1 MIALHV
7 VSVVDSQWGGGLV
20 KFSSGFCV
28 PKSYLESGVEQL
40 WHPNHVVPF
49 QYIKIIVKLTVLWI
63 MYENI
68 LWPKTWGRTW
78 ELSCFIPCNHYII
91 LITGYPIH
99 CMSTLKIL
107 FSSPW
112 ENEIIKAL
120 RKLKEQFLL
129 GLMEELAY
137 PNATSLHTWCTILC
151 IIPLHIP
158 YKYPISPCCTQYMW
172 QEDIGICGIHKEF
185 SDIFNTTIWVDLD
198 NPNLVPTPP
207 QGRFRQQILRLSPT
221 SAHTTIC

>member
-49 QYIKIIVKLTVLWI
+49 QYTKIIGKSTVLCI

-112 ENEIIKAL
+112 EIEIIKAW
-120 RKLKEQFLL
+120 RKLKEQFLFPYSHCWGRWGGSMHL
-129 GLMEELAY
+129 SVVCPISNYWGLMEELAY
-137 PNATSLHTWCTILC
+137 PNATSLHTWCTIMRT
-151 IIPLHIP
+151 IPLHIP
-158 YKYPISPCCTQYMW
+158 YKYPISPCCTQYVTGRYW
-172 QEDIGICGIHKEF
+172 YLWNAQR
-185 SDIFNTTIWVDLD
+185 IF
-198 NPNLVPTPP
+198 
-207 QGRFRQQILRLSPT
+207 RHF
-221 SAHTTIC
+221 

>member
-49 QYIKIIVKLTVLWI
+49 QYIKIIVKLTVLCI
-63 MYENI
+63 MYKNI

-78 ELSCFIPCNHYII
+78 EPSCFIPCNHYII

-112 ENEIIKAL
+112 ENEIIKAW
-120 RKLKEQFLL
+120 RKLKEQFLFPYSHCWGRWGSMHL
-129 GLMEELAY
+129 SMVCPISNYWGLMEELAY
-137 PNATSLHTWCTILC
+137 PNAI
-151 IIPLHIP
+151 
-158 YKYPISPCCTQYMW
+158 
-172 QEDIGICGIHKEF
+172 
-185 SDIFNTTIWVDLD
+185 
-198 NPNLVPTPP
+198 
-207 QGRFRQQILRLSPT
+207 
-221 SAHTTIC
+221 